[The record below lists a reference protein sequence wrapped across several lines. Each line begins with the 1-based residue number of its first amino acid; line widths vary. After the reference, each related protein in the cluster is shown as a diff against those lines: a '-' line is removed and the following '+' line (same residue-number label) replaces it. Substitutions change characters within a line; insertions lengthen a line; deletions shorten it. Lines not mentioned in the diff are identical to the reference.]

1 MAFLTGDDGPRFHKD
16 FQRRHAGRAAELAP
30 AAQQAAGQLFV
41 HRFRVLNDEMRQI
54 LDQRDFAAGH
64 VPFLPGGVEN
74 RAEGLTET
82 AFHTGS
88 QFVVQNHQRLGKT

>member
-1 MAFLTGDDGPRFHKD
+1 MA
-16 FQRRHAGRAAELAP
+16 RASIKISSVGTPEGQLNWH
-30 AAQQAAGQLFV
+30 QLFV

-74 RAEGLTET
+74 RTEGLTET

-88 QFVVQNHQRLGKT
+88 QFVVQNHQRVGKT